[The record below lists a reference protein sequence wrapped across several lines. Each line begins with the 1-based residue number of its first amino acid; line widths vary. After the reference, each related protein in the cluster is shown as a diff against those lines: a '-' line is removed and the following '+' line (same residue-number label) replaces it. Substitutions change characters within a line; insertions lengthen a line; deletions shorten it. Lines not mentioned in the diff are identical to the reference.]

1 MILSG
6 DNILTLLDASYSTTK
21 FGLIDVGCKWTSSSF
36 IDWRHYYPF
45 ACPDTEG
52 DTSKSPAVMSYV
64 SLPTSSVDEIIDDL
78 DLLLTAG
85 RLQGSANRAII
96 RSIVEPMMSDSVDKA
111 TRAAQQLVLSTPEY
125 HSTSLPR
132 KVDSPRVITGYTEK
146 PKAPYKAVVVLMLRG
161 GCDSWNMLVPKGNCA
176 TADAYEEY
184 VEARGIVHAI
194 PKNNLLNITTTDQD
208 CTEFGVNE
216 NLPIV
221 ADLYNQNQAVFFAN
235 AGTVTKPLTNK
246 DNWKKEN
253 GFRPF
258 AHNTMQE
265 MFYTGDPKREDIGT
279 GVMGRMLDTLNNQ
292 GLQTS
297 ANNVNSGMTMLSGDP
312 TYSNPV
318 FTVSTKDPAVLNQKP
333 TIDNLMEDHVKVL
346 NGIGDVDN
354 SLLSEQWSSRVASAL
369 FEHE

>member
-1 MILSG
+1 MLTNTNPPPSLSSW
-6 DNILTLLDASYSTTK
+6 I
-21 FGLIDVGCKWTSSSF
+21 C
-36 IDWRHYYPF
+36 
-45 ACPDTEG
+45 ACDHCVE
-52 DTSKSPAVMSYV
+52 
-64 SLPTSSVDEIIDDL
+64 
-78 DLLLTAG
+78 LLLIP
-85 RLQGSANRAII
+85 Q
-96 RSIVEPMMSDSVDKA
+96 
-111 TRAAQQLVLSTPEY
+111 
-125 HSTSLPR
+125 
-132 KVDSPRVITGYTEK
+132 
-146 PKAPYKAVVVLMLRG
+146 
-161 GCDSWNMLVPKGNCA
+161 
-176 TADAYEEY
+176 
-184 VEARGIVHAI
+184 ARGTVHAI

-235 AGTVTKPLTNK
+235 TGTVTKPITNK
-246 DNWKKEN
+246 DQWKQEM

-333 TIDNLMEDHVKVL
+333 TIDNLMEDVKVL
-346 NGIGDVDN
+346 NGVGLQDN